1 MRCNFFEKTLASG
14 EPVFPSWCEKNQKAA
29 PTGRRYVR
37 RERRKAMKFRTSF
50 VVTGDFYEDSYV
62 LHDTYYGEHS
72 VEGEINLPFDIK
84 DGAEYFHGAL
94 KVEEVGSEFA
104 EITDED
110 FNARSRSGY
119 YECRHVGYVLLS
131 VTTTAKNAD
140 EAAEKAGLLVDE
152 FLKIEDLRLD
162 DIQLEEKDTVEVTET
177 QSKAK
182 E

>member
-1 MRCNFFEKTLASG
+1 
-14 EPVFPSWCEKNQKAA
+14 
-29 PTGRRYVR
+29 
-37 RERRKAMKFRTSF
+37 MKFKTNF
-50 VVTGDFYEDSYV
+50 VVTGDFYEDSSV
-62 LHDTYYGEHS
+62 LHDTYYGEHC
-72 VEGEINLPFDIK
+72 VEGEIDLPFDIK

-177 QSKAK
+177 ESKAK

>member
-1 MRCNFFEKTLASG
+1 M
-14 EPVFPSWCEKNQKAA
+14 FPSWCEKNQK
-29 PTGRRYVR
+29 TGPHRAKMSEL
-37 RERRKAMKFRTSF
+37 REEKKMKFKTNF